1 MIDQWKCTVF
11 IEAVQTDKR
20 KTQEQAEQQQ
30 FEMIKVVGESLKS
43 MCDSM
48 RQQPQSGKKHEDEDD
63 LFGVF
68 VASQL
73 KCMNPAKKARAKYHI
88 DGRWGIICICPTAS
102 YFYAGF

>member
-1 MIDQWKCTVF
+1 MERKKCTVF

-20 KTQEQAEQQQ
+20 NTQEQAEQQQ

-73 KCMNPAKKARAKYHI
+73 KCMNPAQKARAKYHI
-88 DGRWGIICICPTAS
+88 DGR
-102 YFYAGF
+102 